1 MSIRT
6 KTLSKSATIIGQD
19 GYVSQL
25 GITVKATYRDNAL
38 TLLTLGAT
46 PHAPCDIIQLV
57 RDGERGHITMASGLT
72 VIL

>member
-1 MSIRT
+1 MSIQT
-6 KTLSKSATIIGQD
+6 KTLSKSATIIGKD
-19 GYVSQL
+19 GYIAQL
-25 GITVKATYRDNAL
+25 GVTVKVTYRDKAL

-57 RDGERGHITMASGLT
+57 RDGDRGHVTMASGLT

>member
-6 KTLSKSATIIGQD
+6 KTLSKSATIIGRD
-19 GYVSQL
+19 GYVSQS
-25 GITVKATYRDNAL
+25 GVTVKATYCNNSL

-46 PHAPCDIIQLV
+46 PHAPCDIIQLI

>member
-1 MSIRT
+1 MSIKT
-6 KTLSKSATIIGQD
+6 KTLRKSATIIGRD
-19 GYVSQL
+19 GYVSQS
-25 GITVKATYRDNAL
+25 GITVKATYRDNSL

-46 PHAPCDIIQLV
+46 PHAPCDIIQLI

>member
-1 MSIRT
+1 MRIKI

-19 GYVSQL
+19 GYVSQS
-25 GITVKATYRDNAL
+25 GVTVKATYCDKTL

-46 PHAPCDIIQLV
+46 PHAPCDIIQLI
-57 RDGERGHITMASGLT
+57 RDGERGHVTMASGLT

>member
-6 KTLSKSATIIGQD
+6 KTLSKSAIIIGQD
-19 GYVSQL
+19 GCVSQS
-25 GITVKATYRDNAL
+25 GVTVKVTYQDNTL

-46 PHAPCDIIQLV
+46 PHALCDIIQLI
-57 RDGERGHITMASGLT
+57 RDGKRGHITMASGLT